1 MNFEI
6 EITRENEDGS
16 ADCLLHLDKDA
27 ITLLVQEGLL
37 AILKLYIDQQKN
49 KE

>member
-27 ITLLVQEGLL
+27 LSFFVQEGFESMLQK
-37 AILKLYIDQQKN
+37 IIEQYKN
-49 KE
+49 K